1 VAGPLRRVS
10 GQRFRP
16 TMEAFRAA
24 FAGRACLA
32 ALAWNGRTIGVFLL
46 EFRAR
51 LPRDSIFVRMA
62 SLTATRS

>member
-1 VAGPLRRVS
+1 MAGPLRRVS

-32 ALAWNGRTIGVFLL
+32 ALAWNGRTIGAANVNVNKSTTPTHQ
-46 EFRAR
+46 ANY
-51 LPRDSIFVRMA
+51 I
-62 SLTATRS
+62 